1 MTHELLLSDQLPLP
15 PFFDPE
21 NGARWGYSPD
31 QEALFERA
39 TAWRRE
45 RQIAPAGTD
54 RLDLQLL
61 VIDAQKDF
69 CFPQGNLYVGG
80 RSGTGAVED
89 TKRLASF
96 IYRNL
101 DRITG
106 ITATMDTHFA
116 YQIFFASFWLDELG
130 LPLTPHTIIHTD
142 DIRDGRVRPNPD
154 IAWWLCDGDYPWL
167 QRQVA
172 YYTAELERGGKYELY
187 LWPPHCLL
195 GSDGHA
201 LAGVIH
207 EARLFHSY
215 VRAAQSLVE
224 IKGGNPLT
232 ENYSALGAEVLT
244 RFDGGPLAR
253 KNERLIAALLG
264 ADVVVIAGQA
274 ASHCVKSSID
284 DLLGEI
290 LGRDTALARKVYILA
305 DCMSAVTVPDGSGGF
320 LADFTPQA
328 EAALGCYR
336 AAGMH
341 VVASTTPIAAWPEI
355 GGHLARADG
364 PRRRG
369 PSAQAVVR
377 PDEGPLGTPDGGLD
391 TEIAG
396 MGERR

>member
-1 MTHELLLSDQLPLP
+1 MTDGPLLAEQLPLP

-21 NGARWGYSPD
+21 NAARWSYGPD
-31 QEALFERA
+31 QQALFEQA

-69 CFPQGNLYVGG
+69 CLPQGSLYVGG

-116 YQIFFASFWLDELG
+116 YQIFFASFWLDERDRL
-130 LPLTPHTIIHTD
+130 LTPHTIIHTEE
-142 DIRDGRVRPNPD
+142 IRAGKVRPNPD

-207 EARLFHSY
+207 EARLFHSFA
-215 VRAAQSLVE
+215 RAVQSWVE
-224 IKGGNPLT
+224 IKGSNPLT

-253 KNERLIAALLG
+253 KNERLIATLLG

-284 DLLGEI
+284 DLLDEM
-290 LGRDTALARKVYILA
+290 LDRDADLARKVYILA

-328 EAALGCYR
+328 EAALDRYR
-336 AAGMH
+336 AAGMR

-355 GGHLARADG
+355 GAHIARVDG

-369 PSAQAVVR
+369 PSAQAAVR
-377 PDEGPLGTPDGGLD
+377 PDEGPRGTPDGGLGA
-391 TEIAG
+391 EIVG
-396 MGERR
+396 VGGRR

>member
-1 MTHELLLSDQLPLP
+1 MTEVERFGAQLPLP
-15 PFFDPE
+15 SFFDPE
-21 NGARWGYSPD
+21 NAGRWGYGPD
-31 QEALFERA
+31 QQALFEAATSWRA
-39 TAWRRE
+39 E
-45 RQIAPAGTD
+45 HHIAPAGAD
-54 RLDLQLL
+54 RVDLQLL

-69 CFPQGNLYVGG
+69 CFPQGSLYVGG
-80 RSGTGAVED
+80 RSGSGAVED
-89 TKRLASF
+89 MKRLAAF

-116 YQIFFASFWLDELG
+116 YQIFFAPFWLDERG
-130 LPLTPHTIIHTD
+130 RPLTPHTIIHTE
-142 DIRDGRVRPNPD
+142 DIRDGRVRPDPAL
-154 IAWWLCDGDYPWL
+154 AWWLCDGDYPWL
-167 QRQVA
+167 LRQVA

-207 EARLFHSY
+207 EARLFHSFA
-215 VRAAQSLVE
+215 RTAQSYVE

-253 KNERLIAALLG
+253 KNERLIATLLG

-290 LGRDTALARKVYILA
+290 LERDAALARKVYILG
-305 DCMSAVTVPDGSGGF
+305 DCMSAVTVPDGKGGF

-328 EAALGCYR
+328 EAALER
-336 AAGMH
+336 FSAASMH
-341 VVASTTPIAAWPEI
+341 VVASTTPMAEWPEI
-355 GGHLARADG
+355 DARIAQASG

-369 PSAQAVVR
+369 PSVQAAVH
-377 PDEGPLGTPDGGLD
+377 PDEGPLSTPNGGLD
-391 TEIAG
+391 AEMVGA
-396 MGERR
+396 GERL

>member
-1 MTHELLLSDQLPLP
+1 MTDVRRFEAQLPLP
-15 PFFDPE
+15 SFFDPG
-21 NGARWGYSPD
+21 NAARWGYGPD
-31 QEALFERA
+31 QQALFEQATTWRA
-39 TAWRRE
+39 E
-45 RQIAPAGTD
+45 HHIAPAGTD
-54 RLDLQLL
+54 RVDLQLL

-69 CFPQGNLYVGG
+69 CFPQGSLYVGG

-89 TKRLASF
+89 SARLAVF

-101 DRITG
+101 ARITG

-116 YQIFFASFWLDELG
+116 YQIFFAPFWLDERDR
-130 LPLTPHTIIHTD
+130 PLSPHTIIHTE
-142 DIRDGRVRPNPD
+142 DIRGGKVRPDPAL
-154 IAWWLCDGDYPWL
+154 AWWLCDGDYPWL

-172 YYTAELERGGKYELY
+172 HYTAELERGGKYELY

-207 EARLFHSY
+207 EARLFHSFL
-215 VRAAQSLVE
+215 RAAQSMVE

-244 RFDGGPLAR
+244 RFDGEPLAR
-253 KNERLIAALLG
+253 KNERLIATLLG
-264 ADVVVIAGQA
+264 ADVVVVAGQA

-290 LGRDTALARKVYILA
+290 LERDAALARKVYILG
-305 DCMSAVTVPDGSGGF
+305 DCMSAVTVPDGAGSF

-328 EAALGCYR
+328 EAALER
-336 AAGMH
+336 FSDAGMH
-341 VVASTTPIAAWPEI
+341 VVASTTPMAEWPEI
-355 GGHLARADG
+355 GAHIARANG

-369 PSAQAVVR
+369 PSAQAAVR
-377 PDEGPLGTPDGGLD
+377 PDEGPRGTPDGGLD
-391 TEIAG
+391 PEIAG
-396 MGERR
+396 VGERL

>member
-328 EAALGCYR
+328 EAALDCYR